1 MAAGREQPPDWAA
14 PQDPAAAGRG
24 DRSGEALARSRE
36 LRARSQQLLARSQHL
51 TQAHAAGSGPPRRAG
66 PAEDPPL
73 AGPQPRPFIRD
84 LEEQVEQV
92 EQARTTRAR
101 LAALAADLAATEET
115 VAYLHDQLAARDP
128 RNAARYRRAAEEARR
143 AVRRIRDYQRN
154 AAEAGPG

>member
-51 TQAHAAGSGPPRRAG
+51 TQTHAAGSGSPRRAG

-73 AGPQPRPFIRD
+73 AGPQPRPFIGD
-84 LEEQVEQV
+84 LEEQV

-154 AAEAGPG
+154 AAGAGPG

>member
-1 MAAGREQPPDWAA
+1 MAADREQPPDWAA

-36 LRARSQQLLARSQHL
+36 LRARSQRLLARSQHL
-51 TQAHAAGSGPPRRAG
+51 TRAHAAESGPPRRAD
-66 PAEDPPL
+66 PAEGPPL
-73 AGPQPRPFIRD
+73 AGQQPRRFTRD
-84 LEEQVEQV
+84 LEEQV

-101 LAALAADLAATEET
+101 LAALAADLVATEET

-154 AAEAGPG
+154 AAGAGPG